1 MKLTQ
6 FTYRGKDWRLAS
18 PINLQEVNLLVGKN
32 AVGKS
37 RTIRALGNVLL
48 FLMQLSERNTLD
60 IFRSEL
66 LFEDENDSISYEFR
80 LKGADVVYES
90 LKVNGETLLS
100 RNENGTVLCGE
111 SINPPVSKL
120 TLHVRRDVVQ
130 YPFIEKIM
138 LWAEHACGLCFNE
151 IEMAGD
157 SAIPFYILGQG
168 QTLFA
173 MVKSLPE
180 KSIQQVIDQA
190 HELGYPIQ
198 RIELFEHGSNL
209 KMVLFH
215 EENVKSQLFDALMSK
230 GMFRA
235 LYLLIYAQYMS
246 VREFPSLLLIDDL
259 CEGLDYD
266 RSTKLGKILFDF
278 CIEHHIQLIA
288 SSNDTF
294 LMDVVDLKYW
304 NILQREGSEV
314 SSIDIIKNPDLFND
328 FLFTG
333 LSNFDFFSSDYI
345 TRKKIV
351 EDLVG
356 E

>member
-6 FTYRGKDWRLAS
+6 FTYRGEDWRLAS

-60 IFRSEL
+60 VFRSEL
-66 LFEDENDSISYEFR
+66 LFEDENDLISYEFR

-111 SINPPVSKL
+111 SINPPISKL

-151 IEMAGD
+151 IEIAGD

-168 QTLFA
+168 QTLYA

-345 TRKKIV
+345 TRKK
-351 EDLVG
+351 EGL
-356 E
+356 

>member
-190 HELGYPIQ
+190 QELGYPIQ

-345 TRKKIV
+345 TRKK
-351 EDLVG
+351 EGL
-356 E
+356 

>member
-48 FLMQLSERNTLD
+48 FLMQLSERKTLD

-100 RNENGTVLCGE
+100 RNENGTNLCGE

-345 TRKKIV
+345 TRKK
-351 EDLVG
+351 EGL
-356 E
+356 

>member
-48 FLMQLSERNTLD
+48 YLMQLSERNTLD

-66 LFEDENDSISYEFR
+66 LFEDENDLISYEFR

-345 TRKKIV
+345 TRKKNC
-351 EDLVG
+351 G
-356 E
+356 RFGR

>member
-100 RNENGTVLCGE
+100 RNENGTNLCGE

-345 TRKKIV
+345 TRKK
-351 EDLVG
+351 EGL
-356 E
+356 

>member
-66 LFEDENDSISYEFR
+66 LFEDENDLISYEFR

-345 TRKKIV
+345 TRKK
-351 EDLVG
+351 EGL
-356 E
+356 

>member
-6 FTYRGKDWRLAS
+6 FTYRGEDWRLAS

-48 FLMQLSERNTLD
+48 YLMQLSERNTLD

-100 RNENGTVLCGE
+100 RNENGTNLCGE

-180 KSIQQVIDQA
+180 KSIQQVIGQA

-246 VREFPSLLLIDDL
+246 VREYPSLLLIDDL

-314 SSIDIIKNPDLFND
+314 SSIDIIKNSDLFND

-345 TRKKIV
+345 TRKKKDCN
-351 EDLVG
+351 E
-356 E
+356 

>member
-111 SINPPVSKL
+111 SINPPTSKL

-345 TRKKIV
+345 TRKKNC
-351 EDLVG
+351 G
-356 E
+356 RFGR

>member
-6 FTYRGKDWRLAS
+6 FTYREEDWRLAS

-37 RTIRALGNVLL
+37 RTIRALRNVLL
-48 FLMQLSERNTLD
+48 YLMQLSERNTLD

-66 LFEDENDSISYEFR
+66 LFEDENDLISYEFR
-80 LKGADVVYES
+80 LKRTDVVYES

-111 SINPPVSKL
+111 SINPPTSKL

-151 IEMAGD
+151 IEMAED
-157 SAIPFYILGQG
+157 SDIPFYILGQG

-190 HELGYPIQ
+190 YELGYPIQ

-215 EENVKSQLFDALMSK
+215 EENVKSQLFGALMSK

-259 CEGLDYD
+259 CEGLDYE

-314 SSIDIIKNPDLFND
+314 SSIDIVKNPDLFD
-328 FLFTG
+328 GFLFTG

-345 TRKKIV
+345 TRKKKDCN
-351 EDLVG
+351 E
-356 E
+356 

>member
-100 RNENGTVLCGE
+100 RNENGTNLCGE

-288 SSNDTF
+288 CSNDTF

-345 TRKKIV
+345 TRKKNC
-351 EDLVG
+351 G
-356 E
+356 RFGR

>member
-48 FLMQLSERNTLD
+48 FLMQLSERKTLD

-66 LFEDENDSISYEFR
+66 LFEDENDLISYEFC

-345 TRKKIV
+345 TRKK
-351 EDLVG
+351 EGL
-356 E
+356 

>member
-259 CEGLDYD
+259 CEGVFRFVKEGNFIVKAVTSQMTAFTCYTIFYYFILNKYIGYSPTKS
-266 RSTKLGKILFDF
+266 STIFFPGNIIRRKEIKIT
-278 CIEHHIQLIA
+278 Q
-288 SSNDTF
+288 T
-294 LMDVVDLKYW
+294 
-304 NILQREGSEV
+304 RE
-314 SSIDIIKNPDLFND
+314 
-328 FLFTG
+328 
-333 LSNFDFFSSDYI
+333 
-345 TRKKIV
+345 
-351 EDLVG
+351 
-356 E
+356 

>member
-6 FTYRGKDWRLAS
+6 FTYRGENWRLTS

-37 RTIRALGNVLL
+37 KTIRALGNVLL
-48 FLMQLSERNTLD
+48 YLMQLSERNTLD

-66 LFEDENDSISYEFR
+66 LFEDGNDVISYEFR
-80 LKGADVVYES
+80 LKGAEVVYES
-90 LKVNGETLLS
+90 LKVNGEALLS
-100 RNENGTVLCGE
+100 RNENGTNLCGE

-151 IEMAGD
+151 IEMGGD
-157 SAIPFYILGQG
+157 RDIPSYILGQG
-168 QTLFA
+168 QSLFT

-180 KSIQQVIDQA
+180 KSIQQVMDQA

-215 EENVKSQLFDALMSK
+215 EENVKSQLFDTLMSK

-246 VREFPSLLLIDDL
+246 VREYPSLLLIDDL

-266 RSTKLGKILFDF
+266 RSTKLGRILFDF

-314 SSIDIIKNPDLFND
+314 SSIDVVKNPDLFND

-345 TRKKIV
+345 TRRKNGCN
-351 EDLVG
+351 E
-356 E
+356 

>member
-6 FTYRGKDWRLAS
+6 FTYREEDWRLAS

-37 RTIRALGNVLL
+37 RTIRALRNVLL
-48 FLMQLSERNTLD
+48 YLMQLSERNTLD

-66 LFEDENDSISYEFR
+66 LFEDENDLISYEFR

-100 RNENGTVLCGE
+100 RNENVTNLCGE
-111 SINPPVSKL
+111 SINPPISKL

-151 IEMAGD
+151 IEIAGD

-168 QTLFA
+168 QTLYA

-180 KSIQQVIDQA
+180 KSIQQVIEQA

-198 RIELFEHGSNL
+198 RIELFEHGGNL

-345 TRKKIV
+345 TRKKGG
-351 EDLVG
+351 L
-356 E
+356 

>member
-1 MKLTQ
+1 
-6 FTYRGKDWRLAS
+6 
-18 PINLQEVNLLVGKN
+18 
-32 AVGKS
+32 
-37 RTIRALGNVLL
+37 
-48 FLMQLSERNTLD
+48 
-60 IFRSEL
+60 
-66 LFEDENDSISYEFR
+66 
-80 LKGADVVYES
+80 
-90 LKVNGETLLS
+90 
-100 RNENGTVLCGE
+100 
-111 SINPPVSKL
+111 
-120 TLHVRRDVVQ
+120 
-130 YPFIEKIM
+130 M

-151 IEMAGD
+151 IEMAG
-157 SAIPFYILGQG
+157 AIPFYILGQG

-345 TRKKIV
+345 TRKKNC
-351 EDLVG
+351 G
-356 E
+356 RFGR

>member
-314 SSIDIIKNPDLFND
+314 SSIDIIKNPDLFDD

-345 TRKKIV
+345 TRKK
-351 EDLVG
+351 EGL
-356 E
+356 

>member
-345 TRKKIV
+345 TRKKNC
-351 EDLVG
+351 G
-356 E
+356 RFGR

>member
-100 RNENGTVLCGE
+100 RNENGTNLCGE

-345 TRKKIV
+345 TRKKNC
-351 EDLVG
+351 G
-356 E
+356 RFGR

>member
-151 IEMAGD
+151 IEMAED
-157 SAIPFYILGQG
+157 SDIPFYILGQG

-345 TRKKIV
+345 TRKKNC
-351 EDLVG
+351 G
-356 E
+356 RFGR

>member
-215 EENVKSQLFDALMSK
+215 EENVKSQLFDALISK

-345 TRKKIV
+345 TRKK
-351 EDLVG
+351 EGL
-356 E
+356 

>member
-60 IFRSEL
+60 IIRSEL
-66 LFEDENDSISYEFR
+66 IFEEENDSISYEFR

-345 TRKKIV
+345 TRKKNC
-351 EDLVG
+351 G
-356 E
+356 RFGR

>member
-66 LFEDENDSISYEFR
+66 LFEDENDLISYEFR

-345 TRKKIV
+345 TRKKNC
-351 EDLVG
+351 G
-356 E
+356 RFGR

>member
-6 FTYRGKDWRLAS
+6 FTYRGEDWRLAS

-48 FLMQLSERNTLD
+48 YLMQLSERNTLD

-345 TRKKIV
+345 TRKK
-351 EDLVG
+351 EGL
-356 E
+356 

>member
-100 RNENGTVLCGE
+100 RNENGTNLCGE

-190 HELGYPIQ
+190 NELGYPIQ

-345 TRKKIV
+345 TRKKNC
-351 EDLVG
+351 G
-356 E
+356 RFGR

>member
-100 RNENGTVLCGE
+100 RNENGTNLCGE

-345 TRKKIV
+345 TRKK
-351 EDLVG
+351 
-356 E
+356 

>member
-6 FTYRGKDWRLAS
+6 FTYRGEDWRLAS

-48 FLMQLSERNTLD
+48 YLMQLSERNTLD

-100 RNENGTVLCGE
+100 RNENGTNLCGE

-246 VREFPSLLLIDDL
+246 VREYPSLLLIDDL

-314 SSIDIIKNPDLFND
+314 SSIDIIKNPDLFD
-328 FLFTG
+328 GFLFTG

-345 TRKKIV
+345 TRKKKDCN
-351 EDLVG
+351 E
-356 E
+356 

>member
-345 TRKKIV
+345 TRKKKLWKIW
-351 EDLVG
+351 
-356 E
+356 

>member
-66 LFEDENDSISYEFR
+66 LFEDENDLISYEFR

-100 RNENGTVLCGE
+100 RNENVTNLCGE
-111 SINPPVSKL
+111 SINPPISKL

-151 IEMAGD
+151 IEIAGD

-168 QTLFA
+168 QTLYA

-314 SSIDIIKNPDLFND
+314 SSMDIIKNPDLFND

-345 TRKKIV
+345 TRKKKDCN
-351 EDLVG
+351 E
-356 E
+356 

>member
-6 FTYRGKDWRLAS
+6 FTYRGENWRLTS

-37 RTIRALGNVLL
+37 KTIRALGNVLL
-48 FLMQLSERNTLD
+48 YLMQLSERNTLD

-66 LFEDENDSISYEFR
+66 LFEDGNDVISYEFR
-80 LKGADVVYES
+80 LKGAEVVYES
-90 LKVNGETLLS
+90 LKVNGEALLS
-100 RNENGTVLCGE
+100 RNENGTNLCGE

-151 IEMAGD
+151 IEMGGD
-157 SAIPFYILGQG
+157 SDIPSYILGQG
-168 QTLFA
+168 QSLFT

-180 KSIQQVIDQA
+180 KSIQQVMDQA

-215 EENVKSQLFDALMSK
+215 EENVKSQLFDTLMSK

-246 VREFPSLLLIDDL
+246 VREYPSLLLIDDL

-266 RSTKLGKILFDF
+266 RSTKLGRILFDF

-314 SSIDIIKNPDLFND
+314 SSIDVVKNPDLFND

-333 LSNFDFFSSDYI
+333 LSNFDFFSSDYV
-345 TRKKIV
+345 TRRKNGCN
-351 EDLVG
+351 E
-356 E
+356 

>member
-345 TRKKIV
+345 TRKK
-351 EDLVG
+351 EGL
-356 E
+356 